1 MSEKIHL
8 KKLIEAGLH
17 FGHQRYRWSPKMKP
31 YIWGHRNG
39 IHLIDIS
46 KTAQALEKACKFLS
60 EVAADN
66 KQILWVGTKKVAAKF
81 IADTANSLD
90 MPYVDYRWVGGMLTN
105 YSQVKKSV
113 TKLLHFEDILLKSEE
128 THFTKKELNHYS
140 KVKDR
145 LGKSVGGIKK
155 LSWPL
160 GAVVAID
167 AKKEATALREAA
179 QCSIPVVALVD
190 TNSDPSLVD
199 YVIPGNDDSIKS
211 VDLVLNY
218 LGDAVKRGKAQAA
231 KIRADKKEE
240 KEAKKAADA
249 KVEKKAE
256 TKKPEAKKVEAK
268 KPETSKEAAP
278 VKKVAVP
285 KKETKVAEA
294 AAAPK
299 EEKKAVVKKE
309 TAPKKEAED
318 KK

>member
-46 KTAQALEKACKFLS
+46 KTAQALEKACKFLKEIAS
-60 EVAADN
+60 EN
-66 KQILWVGTKKVAAKF
+66 KQILWVGTKKVASKF

-155 LSWPL
+155 LNWPV
-160 GAVVAID
+160 GAVVIID

-179 QCSIPVVALVD
+179 QCGIPVVALVD
-190 TNSDPSLVD
+190 TNSDPSNVD
-199 YVIPGNDDSIKS
+199 FVIPGNDDSTKS
-211 VDLVLNY
+211 VSLVIEMLR
-218 LGDAVKRGKAQAA
+218 DAA
-231 KIRADKKEE
+231 KSGREQAEE
-240 KEAKKAADA
+240 IKAAKKAEKELAAAEKKQADIAVKAKA
-249 KVEKKAE
+249 KVKAE
-256 TKKPEAKKVEAK
+256 VKFEAKPLVA
-268 KPETSKEAAP
+268 
-278 VKKVAVP
+278 KKVAV
-285 KKETKVAEA
+285 
-294 AAAPK
+294 
-299 EEKKAVVKKE
+299 
-309 TAPKKEAED
+309 APKKEAAPAKEVKAEVKKED
-318 KK
+318 AKPAK

>member
-8 KKLIEAGLH
+8 KKLVEAGLH
-17 FGHQRYRWSPKMKP
+17 FGHQRYRWSPLMAN

-39 IHLIDIS
+39 IHLIDVS
-46 KTAQALEKACKFLS
+46 KTAQALEKSAKFL
-60 EVAADN
+60 EKIAAEG
-66 KQILWVGTKKVAAKF
+66 KQVLWVGTKKVAAKS
-81 IADTANSLD
+81 ISTLANDLN

-105 YSQVKKSV
+105 FSQVKKSV
-113 TKLLHFEDILLKSEE
+113 TKLLHFEDVLSKSEDS
-128 THFTKKELNHYS
+128 HYTKKELNHYQ
-140 KVKDR
+140 KVNDR

-160 GAVVAID
+160 GAVVVID

-179 QCSIPVVALVD
+179 QCDIPVVALVD

-211 VDLVLNY
+211 VDLVLGY
-218 LGDAVKRGKAQAA
+218 LGDAVKSGKAQAA
-231 KIRADKKEE
+231 KAKADKKEE

-249 KVEKKAE
+249 KVEKKVEA
-256 TKKPEAKKVEAK
+256 KKPEAKKA
-268 KPETSKEAAP
+268 ETSKEAAP
-278 VKKVAVP
+278 AKKVAAP
-285 KKETKVAEA
+285 KKEAKVAEA

-309 TAPKKEAED
+309 TAPKKEAKD

>member
-1 MSEKIHL
+1 
-8 KKLIEAGLH
+8 
-17 FGHQRYRWSPKMKP
+17 MKDTLMEN

-39 IHLIDIS
+39 IHLIDVS
-46 KTAQALEKACKFLS
+46 KTAQALEKSAKFL
-60 EVAADN
+60 EKIAAEG
-66 KQILWVGTKKVAAKF
+66 KQVLWVGTKKVAAKS
-81 IADTANSLD
+81 ISTLANDLN

-105 YSQVKKSV
+105 FSQVKKSV
-113 TKLLHFEDILLKSEE
+113 TKLLHFEDVLSKSEDSQY
-128 THFTKKELNHYS
+128 TKKELNHYQ
-140 KVKDR
+140 KVNDR

-309 TAPKKEAED
+309 TAPKKEAKD